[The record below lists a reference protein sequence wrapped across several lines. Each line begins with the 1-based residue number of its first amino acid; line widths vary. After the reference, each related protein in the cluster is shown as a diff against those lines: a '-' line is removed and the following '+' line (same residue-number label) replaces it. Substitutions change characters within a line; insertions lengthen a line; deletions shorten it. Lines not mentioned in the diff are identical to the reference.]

1 MTLISTDDILIL
13 KYFKGGE
20 GLQDRKKTQIFIIS
34 AFVVMLVATVVA
46 FCIAPAGKIHQKKSP
61 KKNETS
67 VSATTT
73 TTTTTTTQ
81 PTTVDE
87 RGSTDSVKKL
97 VALCFDDGPSGD
109 TTPKLL
115 EGLKKRGA
123 HATFFVVGEN
133 IAGNEAIIKS
143 AVEGGNDV
151 EIHCYTHTSFLSLG
165 LETSKNGILKTSKL
179 IQNATGKKPTHV
191 RPPEGALNDETQ
203 KMIKDI
209 GFDIILWNVD
219 TMDWSSRDAD
229 TVYNKIISNGA
240 DGGDILCVHDLYS
253 TTVDA
258 ALRAIDTLQ
267 AKGYKFVTISEL
279 EAARDKFV
287 PGRIWYSGHEFYNIG
302 SKENTALASLKAQS
316 TTKVVTDAS
325 GNTQVVTEA
334 ATYNGTTDVP
344 ITWPSDAKKP

>member
-1 MTLISTDDILIL
+1 MQNRERNRTL
-13 KYFKGGE
+13 
-20 GLQDRKKTQIFIIS
+20 IIS

-46 FCIAPAGKIHQKKSP
+46 FCIAPSGKTNHKKSP
-61 KKNETS
+61 KKEKTS
-67 VSATTT
+67 VSATTTT

-87 RGSTDSVKKL
+87 RGNTDSVKKL
-97 VALCFDDGPSGD
+97 VALCFDDGPSDD
-109 TTPKLL
+109 TTPKLI

-133 IAGNEAIIKS
+133 IAGNEAVIKS
-143 AVEGGNDV
+143 AVDAGNDV
-151 EIHCYTHTSFLSLG
+151 EIHCYSHTSFLTLG
-165 LETSKNGILKTSKL
+165 LESSKNGILKTSKL
-179 IQNATGKKPTHV
+179 IQSATGKKPTHV
-191 RPPEGALNDETQ
+191 RPPEGAINDATQ

-219 TMDWSSRDAD
+219 TLDWSSRNADA
-229 TVYNKIISNGA
+229 VYNKIVSNGA
-240 DGGDILCVHDLYS
+240 DGGDVLCVHDIYS

-287 PGRIWYSGHEFYNIG
+287 PGRIWYSGHEFYNLG
-302 SKENTALASLKAQS
+302 SKENAALASLKAQQT
-316 TTKVVTDAS
+316 TTKVVTDSS
-325 GNTQVVTEA
+325 GNTQVVTET

-344 ITWPSDAKKP
+344 ITWPSDAKKPSQ

>member
-1 MTLISTDDILIL
+1 M
-13 KYFKGGE
+13 
-20 GLQDRKKTQIFIIS
+20 QDRKKMQIFIIS
-34 AFVVMLVATVVA
+34 AFVLMIAATIVA
-46 FCIAPAGKIHQKKSP
+46 FCIGPAGKTN
-61 KKNETS
+61 KNKAPDKAKTS
-67 VSATTT
+67 VSATTST
-73 TTTTTTTQ
+73 TTTTTTE

-97 VALCFDDGPSGD
+97 VALCFDDGPSAK

-123 HATFFVVGEN
+123 HVTFFVVGEN
-133 IAGNEAIIKS
+133 IAGNEAILKS
-143 AVEGGNDV
+143 AVDGGNDV
-151 EIHCYTHTSFLSLG
+151 EIHCYHHTSFLTLG

-179 IQNATGKKPTHV
+179 IKNATGKKPTHV
-191 RPPEGALNDETQ
+191 RPPEGAYNDQTQ

-219 TMDWSSRDAD
+219 TLDWKSRNAD
-229 TVYNKIISNGA
+229 TVYNQIISNGA

-279 EAARDKFV
+279 EAARDQFV
-287 PGRIWYSGHEFYNIG
+287 PGRVWYSAHEFYNIG
-302 SKENTALASLKAQS
+302 SKENAALASLKVQT
-316 TTKVVTDAS
+316 TTKVVTDSS
-325 GNTQVVTEA
+325 GSTQVLTEA

-344 ITWPSDAKKP
+344 ITWPSDAKKPSG

>member
-1 MTLISTDDILIL
+1 M
-13 KYFKGGE
+13 
-20 GLQDRKKTQIFIIS
+20 QDRKKTQIFIIS
-34 AFVVMLVATVVA
+34 AAVVMLVATVVA
-46 FCIAPAGKIHQKKSP
+46 FCIAPAAKNHRKSSP
-61 KKNETS
+61 KKNKTS
-67 VSATTT
+67 VSATT

-97 VALCFDDGPSGD
+97 VALCFDDGPSAN
-109 TTPKLL
+109 TTPKLI

-143 AVEGGNDV
+143 AVDAGNDV
-151 EIHCYTHTSFLSLG
+151 EIHCYNHTSFLTLG
-165 LETSKNGILKTSKL
+165 IEKSKSDILKTSKL
-179 IQNATGKKPTHV
+179 IQSATGKKPTHV
-191 RPPEGALNDETQ
+191 RPPEGAFNDATQ
-203 KMIKDI
+203 KMINDI

-219 TMDWSSRDAD
+219 VLDWKTRDAD
-229 TVYNKIISNGA
+229 SVYNKIISNGA

-253 TTVDA
+253 TTIDG

-287 PGRIWYSGHEFYNIG
+287 SGRIWYSGHEFYNIG
-302 SKENTALASLKAQS
+302 SKENAALASLKMQT
-316 TTKVVTDAS
+316 TTKVVTDSS

-334 ATYNGTTDVP
+334 QTYNGTTDVP
-344 ITWPSDAKKP
+344 ITWPSDAKKPTG